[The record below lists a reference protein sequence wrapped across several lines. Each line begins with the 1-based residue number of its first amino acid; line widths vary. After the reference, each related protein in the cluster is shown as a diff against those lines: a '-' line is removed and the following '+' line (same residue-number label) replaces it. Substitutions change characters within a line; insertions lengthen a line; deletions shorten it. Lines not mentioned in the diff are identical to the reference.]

1 MKALHKAVFV
11 ALIAIC
17 LTATGVFASDFIK
30 PSMKDKCAVCGMKV
44 SMYPKWVAEIV
55 FNDGTY
61 VAFDGPKDMFRFY
74 FNMSKYSKKTKADIK
89 EIYVTDYYT
98 TKPVKATDEDVY
110 FIVGSDVYGPMGVE
124 LVPVKG
130 KASAETFMKDHKG
143 KRMLKFNEV
152 TPQDIPKGMMK
163 MKMKKKK
170 KMIMKGC

>member
-1 MKALHKAVFV
+1 MYRLFKTIIV
-11 ALIAIC
+11 ALFVISFIA
-17 LTATGVFASDFIK
+17 TSAFASGFIA
-30 PSMKDKCAVCGMKV
+30 PTMKDKCAVCGMKV
-44 SMYPKWVAEIV
+44 SMYPKWIAEIV

-61 VAFDGPKDMFRFY
+61 AAFDGPKDMFRFY
-74 FNMSKYSKKTKADIK
+74 FNMSMYSKKTKADIK

-110 FIVGSDVYGPMGVE
+110 FIIGSDVYGPMGIE

-130 KASAETFMKDHKG
+130 KSAAETFMKDHKG

-163 MKMKKKK
+163 MKMKMKK
-170 KMIMKGC
+170 KMKGC